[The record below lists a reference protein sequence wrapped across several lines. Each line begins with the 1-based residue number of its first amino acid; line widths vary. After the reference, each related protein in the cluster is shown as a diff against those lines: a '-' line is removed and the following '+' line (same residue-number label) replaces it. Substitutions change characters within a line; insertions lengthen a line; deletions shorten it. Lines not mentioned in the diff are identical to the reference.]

1 MNLAK
6 IHHPD
11 YGGEVEKFQKINE
24 AYKYSK
30 KVLLRGKEIV
40 DVRLETEAVLSG
52 WGLKNVIFLIKKY
65 CFFGI
70 KKVCHCM
77 PNFS

>member
-11 YGGEVEKFQKINE
+11 YGGKVEKFQKINE

-40 DVRLETEAVLSG
+40 DVKLETEAVLSG
-52 WGLKNVIFLIKKY
+52 
-65 CFFGI
+65 
-70 KKVCHCM
+70 
-77 PNFS
+77 